1 MRNLDAPSEFE
12 ASYMPLHDRSDG
24 ELKAMLAEGALSEKR
39 AEVAQAVLKRR
50 RVERL
55 KDWLSRHSWLATI
68 VTAMGISAF
77 LLPKPTKK

>member
-1 MRNLDAPSEFE
+1 
-12 ASYMPLHDRSDG
+12 MPLHDRSDG